1 MPRTPA
7 ETLFF
12 VTVVILAGY
21 VRGYGGFGF
30 SMITVSGLA
39 LLFPPAVI
47 VPGVLLLEIVASTYL
62 VAGVWRKVD
71 WRALLWLSGGVF
83 LGTPVGV
90 WLLGFLPEH
99 LLKIAIAI
107 VVAVLAGLLRI
118 GFRPSRKVGR
128 GGTLLTG
135 AVSGIFN
142 GTAAVGGP
150 PVVLFFFSSPGGA
163 DISRASLI
171 AYFLGSDIIAAGTCA
186 GMGLLTLDS
195 LRLFGAA
202 LIPMGIG
209 LTVGKR
215 TFFQTEQAV
224 FRKRVMLYLIL
235 LSGLL
240 LVKTL
245 GDISPIYN

>member
-7 ETLFF
+7 EYAFF
-12 VTVVILAGY
+12 IAILIFAGY

-30 SMITVSGLA
+30 SMITVAGLS

-47 VPGVLLLEIVASTYL
+47 VPAVLLLEIVASSYL
-62 VAGVWRKVD
+62 VAGVWRKVE
-71 WRALLWLSGGVF
+71 WPALLWLSGGMI
-83 LGTPVGV
+83 LGTPAGV

-107 VVAVLAGLLRI
+107 AVAVLAGLLRV
-118 GFRPSRKVGR
+118 GFRPQRRIGK
-128 GGTLLTG
+128 GGTLVTG

-142 GTAAVGGP
+142 GSAAVGGP

-171 AYFLGSDIIAAGTCA
+171 AYFLGTDIIAAGTCA

-195 LRLFGAA
+195 LRLFLVA
-202 LIPMGIG
+202 LVPMGFG
-209 LTVGKR
+209 LAVGKQV
-215 TFFQTEQAV
+215 FFKTDQAV

-240 LVKTL
+240 LVKTVW
-245 GDISPIYN
+245 DIYQV

>member
-7 ETLFF
+7 ESIFF
-12 VTVVILAGY
+12 VTVIVLAGY

-30 SMITVSGLA
+30 SMITVAGLS
-39 LLFPPAVI
+39 LLFPPAVV
-47 VPGVLLLEIVASTYL
+47 VPGVLLLEIVASAYL
-62 VAGVWRKVD
+62 IAGVWRKVD
-71 WRALLWLSGGVF
+71 WQALLWLSAGVI
-83 LGTPVGV
+83 LGTPAGV

-107 VVAVLAGLLRI
+107 VVAVLAVLLRI
-118 GFRPSRKVGR
+118 GFRPQHDIGR
-128 GGTLLTG
+128 GGTLATG
-135 AVSGIFN
+135 VFSGLFN
-142 GTAAVGGP
+142 GSAAVGGP
-150 PVVLFFFSSPGGA
+150 PVILFFFSSPVGA

-171 AYFLGSDIIAAGTCA
+171 AYFLGTDIIAAGTCA

-195 LRLFGAA
+195 LHLFLAA

-209 LTVGKR
+209 LAVGKR
-215 TFFQTEQAV
+215 TFFQTDQAV

-240 LVKTL
+240 LVKTVW
-245 GDISPIYN
+245 DVYQV

>member
-7 ETLFF
+7 EYTFF
-12 VTVVILAGY
+12 VTVIILAGY

-30 SMITVSGLA
+30 SMITVAGLS
-39 LLFPPAVI
+39 LFFPPAVI
-47 VPGVLLLEIVASTYL
+47 VPGVLLLEIVASAYL

-71 WRALLWLSGGVF
+71 WTALLWLSGGVI
-83 LGTPVGV
+83 LGTPAGV
-90 WLLGFLPEH
+90 WVLGSMPEH

-107 VVAVLAGLLRI
+107 AVALLAGLLRV
-118 GFRPSRKVGR
+118 GFRPSRKIGK
-128 GGTLLTG
+128 GGTLATG
-135 AVSGIFN
+135 VVSGIFN
-142 GTAAVGGP
+142 GSAAVGGP
-150 PVVLFFFSSPGGA
+150 PVVLFFFSSPAGA

-171 AYFLGSDIIAAGTCA
+171 AYFLGTDIIAAGTSA

-195 LRLFGAA
+195 LRLFLVA

-209 LTVGKR
+209 LAVGKR
-215 TFFQTEQAV
+215 TFFQTDQAV

-240 LVKTL
+240 LVKTVW
-245 GDISPIYN
+245 DIYPVYH